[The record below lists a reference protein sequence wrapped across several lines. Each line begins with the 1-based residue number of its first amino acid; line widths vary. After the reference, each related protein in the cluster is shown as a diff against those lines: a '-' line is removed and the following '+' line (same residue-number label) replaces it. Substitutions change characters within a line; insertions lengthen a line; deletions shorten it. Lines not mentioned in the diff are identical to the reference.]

1 MNMGCD
7 VMVNLLDNKYEII
20 RGKENF
26 DSEIVKSFFT
36 DYFLLFDYILG
47 DYAYD
52 KLRLKGFYD
61 SNNKKVKDFN
71 NINNLD
77 DYIKKYCAYGAR
89 IFVLKK
95 LKK

>member
-1 MNMGCD
+1 MDMGCD

-20 RGKENF
+20 RGK
-26 DSEIVKSFFT
+26 
-36 DYFLLFDYILG
+36 DYFLPFDYILG